1 MANLGWASSW
11 EKTMR
16 LRLAEAVQVA
26 GLALVLLLGLGQTAL
41 AGRVALVIGNSAYEH
56 AEPLPNP
63 VNDAAAM
70 AAALEEVG
78 FEVVRGID
86 LDRQGTVRTLSD
98 FAGRLA
104 EAEVGLFF
112 YAGHGMQV
120 NGVNYIVPVDAAL
133 TREADVFLSLVSLE
147 QVLQV
152 METEVPTRL
161 VFLDAC
167 RDNPLARSL
176 SRSLGA
182 TRSTAVG
189 QGLARMDT
197 AVGTLI
203 AYSTAPGAVA
213 EDGAGEN
220 SPFTAALLEH
230 IGTPGLEARQ
240 VLSRV
245 RQAVHQK
252 TNGRQVPW
260 DSSSLMGDFYF
271 NVEIDITPPVSP
283 ELLFWDTIK
292 GSDDPADF
300 RSYLDRFGSEGT
312 FADLASRRLAALT
325 PAEEPAPVPEPVE
338 PAVEAAPPALGRGD
352 WRAAQTA
359 LDRLGFAPG
368 GIDGLPG
375 PRTYA
380 ALEAWQESAGIAAGT
395 PLDPALLAQLRAAA
409 AAVPEPE
416 PPVAEETVAA
426 LPVPSRPEARSATP
440 SPGSIISDCAH
451 CPEQVVVPAGRF
463 RMGSSPGDPG
473 HESDEGPPLVV
484 TIARPFSIGRYE
496 VTRSQYRRF
505 VEATG
510 HVGQAGCWV
519 WLVANFFD
527 RNKDWRD
534 NVSGPGGDLPVT
546 CISVEDAM
554 AYAAWLSAETGA
566 TWRLPSE
573 AEFYWAASGG
583 ADTPYFWGTALEDAC
598 RYANVYDRS
607 GRAAMPLSP
616 WKSLSCDD
624 GFGHLAPVGSFR
636 PNAFGLY
643 DMIGNAMQYTADCWA
658 PTLAGHPADGSPRT
672 LGADCSRAVL
682 KGGSNWMAVD
692 LATPLA
698 DRWRADRVDGGYEW
712 TGFRLVRELE

>member
-1 MANLGWASSW
+1 MLLQSAKA
-11 EKTMR
+11 
-16 LRLAEAVQVA
+16 LRVA
-26 GLALVLLLGLGQTAL
+26 ALSLLLLVGLGEA
-41 AGRVALVIGNSAYEH
+41 AHAARVALVIGNSAYEH

-70 AAALEEVG
+70 AAALEGVG

-104 EAEVGLFF
+104 GAEVGLFF

-147 QVLQV
+147 QILQV

-161 VFLDAC
+161 VLLDAC

-213 EDGAGEN
+213 EDGAGDN
-220 SPFTAALLEH
+220 SPFTAALLQH

-245 RQAVHQK
+245 RQDVHRE
-252 TNGRQVPW
+252 TSGRQVPW

-271 NVEIDITPPVSP
+271 NVEINITPAPSLSGRLSP

-300 RSYLDRFGSEGT
+300 RNYLDRFGTDGV
-312 FADLASRRLAALT
+312 FADLAGRRLAALT
-325 PAEEPAPVPEPVE
+325 PPEEPIAAPVAPSVE
-338 PAVEAAPPALGRGD
+338 AAAPPALGRGD
-352 WRAAQTA
+352 WRLAQSA

-368 GIDGLPG
+368 GIDGVPG

-380 ALEAWQESAGIAAGT
+380 ALEAWQAAAGIASGT
-395 PLDPALLAQLRAAA
+395 PLDPALLEQLQAAA

-416 PPVAEETVAA
+416 PPPREETVAA
-426 LPVPSRPEARSATP
+426 LPVPSRPEARSAALA
-440 SPGSIISDCAH
+440 PGSVITDCAH

-463 RMGSSPGDPG
+463 RMGSSPGEPG
-473 HESDEGPPLVV
+473 HESDEGPPLEV
-484 TIARPFSIGRYE
+484 TIARPFAIGRYE
-496 VTRSQYRRF
+496 VTRSQYRQF

-510 HVGQAGCWV
+510 HAGQAGCWV

-527 RNKDWRD
+527 AKKDWQN

-546 CISVEDAM
+546 CISVEDAQ

-583 ADTPYFWGTALEDAC
+583 ASTPYPWGTNLEDAC
-598 RYANVYDRS
+598 LHANVYDRS
-607 GRAAMPLSP
+607 GRAAMLLSP
-616 WKSLSCDD
+616 WKSLDCDD
-624 GFGHLAPVGSFR
+624 GFGHLAPVGNFR

-643 DMIGNAMQYTADCWA
+643 DMVGNAMEYVADCWA
-658 PTLAGHPADGSPRT
+658 PSLAGHPADGSPRT
-672 LGADCSRAVL
+672 RGADCSRAPL
-682 KGGSNWMAVD
+682 KGGSNWLHAD

-698 DRWRADRVDGGYEW
+698 DRWRTDRVDGGYEW